1 LFLAIIISLFQISCD
16 KNPTKEEETFDVS
29 VHVVRYGADVWFF
42 GIYVNEDRIFRATE
56 CGTGHPDAEQCVEF
70 SETFLI
76 SDDSYK
82 YIITLKKGDEIQV
95 IANTPM
101 YQNCSGS
108 LSTWIYVDG
117 NLVDS
122 DIDDSNEQG
131 YNCSFFSSCQTTL

>member
-1 LFLAIIISLFQISCD
+1 MFLAIIISLFQISCD

-42 GIYVNEDRIFRATE
+42 GIYVNEDRIFGATE